1 MQALSGQHNAS
12 HNTTMDNEH
21 RLLREGNLPN
31 YASSRTEKGKKHPV
45 RLASAFLAASLSI
58 GTAFAAVGPKA
69 NPVHT
74 FKGLISEKANIVNSA
89 EKAYPDYVLMIG
101 ETSRQSHKRLSGY
114 VTATSQTDSHGI
126 GSSSLINGNTNYH
139 DWNQFGLG
147 YNQQVT
153 DPISRKQK
161 IIKGFS
167 LIYEQWMPSGAPK
180 ELYVIPI
187 KKNAV
192 RDGDSLKLLMTISNN
207 MVTVSCKNM
216 TPGNASAPKVILA
229 PASFATQG
237 SEFIGSSSNIFNR
250 PTPGGSGAYFTG
262 SLFEFHSIDK
272 NQLVLKRVDFQPE
285 TPNNVSP
292 WVWIVKL
299 REDGPSSGSVLM
311 HKQEVAN
318 LKRGE
323 PFGVIKDGKYAALYT
338 RGGHLTILPSSEVSG
353 N

>member
-12 HNTTMDNEH
+12 HNTIMDNEH
-21 RLLREGNLPN
+21 RLLREGNLSN
-31 YASSRTEKGKKHPV
+31 SASSRTEKGKKHHA

-58 GTAFAAVGPKA
+58 GTAFAATGPKA
-69 NPVHT
+69 TPVHI
-74 FKGLISEKANIVNSA
+74 FRGSISGKANIVSSA

-114 VTATSQTDSHGI
+114 VTATAQTDAHGI
-126 GSSSLINGNTNYH
+126 GPSTLINGNTNYH
-139 DWNQFGLG
+139 NWNQFGFG

-153 DPISRKQK
+153 DPVSGKQK
-161 IIKGFS
+161 IVKGFS
-167 LIYEQWMPSGAPK
+167 LIYEQWMPSGVPK

-187 KKNAV
+187 KRNAV
-192 RDGDSLKLLMTISNN
+192 RDGDSLKLLMTISENK
-207 MVTVSCKNM
+207 VTVSCKNM
-216 TPGNASAPKVILA
+216 TPANATAPSVILA
-229 PASFATQG
+229 PASFATNG
-237 SEFIGSSSNIFNR
+237 DEFIGSSSNIFNK

-262 SLFEFHSIDK
+262 SLFEFHSVDK
-272 NQLVLKRVDFQPE
+272 NQLVLKRVDFQPAIP
-285 TPNNVSP
+285 TNVSP

-299 REDGPSSGSVLM
+299 REDSPSSGSVIM

-323 PFGVIKDGKYAALYT
+323 PFGVLKDGRYAALYT
-338 RGGHLTILPSSEVSG
+338 RGGHFTILPSSEVSG